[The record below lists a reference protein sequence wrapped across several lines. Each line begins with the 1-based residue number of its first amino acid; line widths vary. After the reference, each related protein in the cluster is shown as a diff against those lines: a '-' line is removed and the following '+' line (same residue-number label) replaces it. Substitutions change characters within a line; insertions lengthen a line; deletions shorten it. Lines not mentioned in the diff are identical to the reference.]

1 MSFITRLNIGARL
14 GAAFAL
20 LIAIALTL
28 VLVATTRLAAVTE
41 ELTLIEEDRLPK
53 VERIVEMDDRTN
65 LIARELR
72 NLLISEDPRIVASAK
87 KAIADAR
94 GEIDG
99 HMAELEKT
107 IHLPEG
113 VALLDKVQ
121 QMRPALRA
129 AQDDIMAKVAAGDR
143 ATAEMLLFER
153 LRPAQLE
160 YMVAID
166 ALAAFQK
173 KLIAA
178 AVDEGHQRY
187 KQALLLL
194 GIGALAAVL
203 VSVTLG
209 WAITRS
215 ITRPLDEAVA
225 LASAVAEGDLTRSI
239 QPRGQDELAHL
250 LRSLAA
256 MNDNLRGIV
265 GQVRASSESIAT
277 GSAQIAGGNTDLS
290 SRTEQQAANLQQ
302 TAATMEEIN
311 ATARN
316 NAETAHQ
323 ASAMA
328 ASARDAAHRGGVA
341 VGEVVGAMDEIAS
354 RSKKIGEIIGTIDAI
369 AFQTNILALNAAV
382 EAARAGEQGRGFA
395 VVAAEVRSLAQ
406 RTAVAAKEIKQLIA
420 ESAER
425 VDSGARRTSEA
436 QERMAEALRAV
447 GKVSHTLESIS
458 TAAAEQQNGIAQINE
473 AVTHMDGI
481 TQQNAAMVEE
491 LAASSSGLSAQVV
504 SVSNSMRLFRLQQ
517 GDVTVAERDAV
528 ALRRESRGE
537 SAAATPAPAPAPAA
551 AAPARPA
558 APRPVAKAPAKP
570 AATSAAVAEDDW
582 AEI

>member
-395 VVAAEVRSLAQ
+395 VVASEVRALAQ
-406 RTAVAAKEIKQLIA
+406 RSAGAAAEIKTLI
-420 ESAER
+420 SDSVER
-425 VDSGARRTSEA
+425 VDAGA
-436 QERMAEALRAV
+436 ALV
-447 GKVSHTLESIS
+447 GKAGVSMQEIVAQVDRVSTLIQEIS
-458 TAAAEQQNGIAQINE
+458 SASAEQTSGFGQVSQ
-473 AVTHMDGI
+473 AVSQLDTV
-481 TQQNAAMVEE
+481 TQQNAALVE
-491 LAASSSGLSAQVV
+491 
-504 SVSNSMRLFRLQQ
+504 
-517 GDVTVAERDAV
+517 
-528 ALRRESRGE
+528 E
-537 SAAATPAPAPAPAA
+537 SAAA
-551 AAPARPA
+551 
-558 APRPVAKAPAKP
+558 
-570 AATSAAVAEDDW
+570 ATSLQQQADKLVGAVRAFRLQAA
-582 AEI
+582 